1 MIDLGWYKTAFS
13 QTYRWHFDSDRRI
26 AIARGPLP
34 ALTTA
39 YSIPVDD
46 EDEAVAKLKQ
56 ETGEGVFVKSAGQ

>member
-1 MIDLGWYKTAFS
+1 M
-13 QTYRWHFDSDRRI
+13 
-26 AIARGPLP
+26 P